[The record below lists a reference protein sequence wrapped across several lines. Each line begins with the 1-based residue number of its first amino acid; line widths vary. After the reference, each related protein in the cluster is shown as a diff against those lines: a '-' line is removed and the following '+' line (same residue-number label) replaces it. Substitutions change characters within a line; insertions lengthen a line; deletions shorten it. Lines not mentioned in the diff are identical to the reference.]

1 MVFESLWRFAFTL
14 VPRLALPFPSHPT
27 MVNVMN
33 MIGIKS
39 GPLATTNSINKG
51 TVPPSF
57 WLKRRQSS
65 QVVSWFFGQKIQV
78 DVSVSEIKKYGL
90 GALLQSNVPL
100 CYFLYYLLDNYC
112 SENLVANSQ
121 IYSHANIFY
130 YSSSI
135 SRSRVSRRIT
145 SRVPMNSAERPGSC
159 ITASSGKSRT
169 LR

>member
-1 MVFESLWRFAFTL
+1 
-14 VPRLALPFPSHPT
+14 

-33 MIGIKS
+33 MIGIKT
-39 GPLATTNSINKG
+39 GPLATSATINKG
-51 TVPPSF
+51 SIPQSF

-112 SENLVANSQ
+112 SENLVQ
-121 IYSHANIFY
+121 LY
-130 YSSSI
+130 
-135 SRSRVSRRIT
+135 
-145 SRVPMNSAERPGSC
+145 
-159 ITASSGKSRT
+159 
-169 LR
+169 